1 MTAPSILNA
10 IDDERLFA
18 PWFKDRATWSAWRV
32 LLASLFALPMTD
44 AELATFRECT
54 ARIEPPS
61 TPATE
66 AWLICGRRAG
76 KSFTLALIA
85 VYLACFHDYR
95 QHLSPGERGMVLIV
109 ATDRKQ
115 ARTILRYIRAL
126 LTRIPMLARMIEKET
141 AESFDLTNA
150 VTIEIGTAS
159 FKSVR
164 GYTTVAALLDEL
176 AFWPTDDSADP
187 DYEVINAIRPGMAT
201 IPNAMLLCASSPYA
215 KKGALHD
222 AFKKHYGK
230 DRDPI
235 LVWKAATRQMN
246 PTVPQS
252 VIDEATEKDAAN
264 ASSEWGANFR
274 DDISQFISRENVLAC
289 VEVGVRERPPQQGIK
304 YFSFVDP
311 SGGSSDSAVAVVGH
325 VEGSLVVVDAIREI
339 LSPHDPES
347 AVDEFVTL
355 FKAYNV
361 RKTNGDRYAAKW
373 SSQAFEKRKIEY
385 QHSELPT
392 SQLYL
397 NILPH
402 INAKTIRLLDNP
414 RAINQFAALERRTSR
429 GGRDVITHPSSGHD
443 DVANAIAG
451 FAYVAINLNFVS
463 SLPVPDRYV
472 YRTDTNGVLSAI
484 EPDRDERYLR
494 DDPFLQRESQRRVDA
509 LPSSRTTAKRW
520 VQ

>member
-1 MTAPSILNA
+1 MTAPSILDA
-10 IDDERLFA
+10 IDDIQLFG
-18 PWFKDRATWSAWRV
+18 PWFKSRTTWAAWRV

-44 AELATFRECT
+44 EQLATYRECT
-54 ARIEPPS
+54 GRAEPPG
-61 TPATE
+61 AAVTE

-95 QHLSPGERGMVLIV
+95 RHLSPGERGMVLII

-115 ARTILRYIRAL
+115 ARTILRYVRAM
-126 LTRIPMLARMIEKET
+126 LTRIPMLARMMEREA
-141 AESFDLTNA
+141 AESFDLTNS
-150 VTIEIGTAS
+150 VSIEVATAS
-159 FKSVR
+159 FRSVR
-164 GYTTVAALLDEL
+164 GYTVVAALLDEL

-215 KKGALHD
+215 RSGALHD

-252 VIDEATEKDAAN
+252 VIDEAIEKDAAS
-264 ASSEWGANFR
+264 AAAEWGANFR
-274 DDISQFISRENVLAC
+274 DDISQFISRETVMAC
-289 VEVGVRERPPQQGIK
+289 VEVGVRERLPQQGIK
-304 YFSFVDP
+304 YVSFVDP

-325 VEGSLVVVDAIREI
+325 VEGHIVVVDVIREI

-347 AVDEFVTL
+347 AVDEFVAL
-355 FKAYNV
+355 FTTFNI
-361 RKTNGDRYAAKW
+361 RKTNGDAYAAKW
-373 SSQAFEKRKIEY
+373 SSQAFEKRHIEY
-385 QHSELPT
+385 RHSELAT

-402 INAKTIRLLDNP
+402 INSKTIRLLDNP

-429 GGRDVITHPSSGHD
+429 GGRDQITHPASGHD
-443 DVANAIAG
+443 DIANAIAG
-451 FAYVAINLNFVS
+451 LAYVAINLNATW
-463 SLPVPDRYV
+463 SLPVPDRYF
-472 YRTDTNGVLSAI
+472 YKAATDGTLTPI
-484 EPDRDERYLR
+484 ETPGDRRYLH
-494 DDPFLQRESQRRVDA
+494 DDRFLQRESQHRVNA
-509 LPSSRTTAKRW
+509 MPSSRTKTKSW
-520 VQ
+520 V